1 MADAKEAARERVT
14 QARDEL
20 VALSHRIHANP
31 ELGFEE
37 EQACAWLCELLEG
50 PGSRSS
56 GVGDLPTAFAARAG
70 SGPLHVVVCAEYDAL
85 PAVGHA
91 CGHNVIAAMA
101 AGAGMALA
109 RVADDAG
116 LRVTVLGT
124 PAEEGGGG
132 KILLLQRGAFDGAHA
147 AMMVHPSPYEQP
159 EMPII
164 AVNHLKVAYTGKEA
178 HASAYPFLG
187 VNAADALVVAQTA
200 IGLLRQ
206 HLRPSDRVHGIV
218 TKGGDAANIIPAHTT
233 ADWMVRAADLEQL
246 EEVRAKVARC
256 FEAGALATG
265 ATLELSED
273 HDPYSEMRHDHELSA
288 LYQRNAEALGRTFI
302 GRSDR
307 GAGSTDMGNVS
318 LALPSIHPTIGIDSL
333 PAVNHQPEFTASC
346 ATPRPTRP
354 WSTGR
359 WPWPGRR
366 STPPP
371 TRRSANASWP
381 VRHGPDVRDRPVAPT
396 SLVSGTA
403 VVPHQRGETMKYM
416 ILTYASQQDYD
427 GMAGKPTD
435 RPAWS
440 AEDFAAM
447 GEFMESFN
455 KDLADSGELVETR
468 ALAAPVLTRRL
479 QLQHGVP
486 VVTDGPYA
494 ETQEVLAGYW
504 IVECESFDRATE
516 IAGRLANCP
525 APAEVAAT
533 AVADVR
539 PLADSRTDLEL

>member
-1 MADAKEAARERVT
+1 VADAKEAARERVE

-31 ELGFEE
+31 ELGFQEE
-37 EQACAWLCELLEG
+37 RACAWLCELLDGAGLQVE
-50 PGSRSS
+50 R

-101 AGAGMALA
+101 AGAGLALA

-147 AMMVHPSPYEQP
+147 AMMVHPSPYEQA

-164 AVNHLKVAYTGKEA
+164 AVDHMQVAYTGKEA

-206 HLRPSDRVHGIV
+206 QLRPGDRVHGIV
-218 TKGGDAANIIPAHTT
+218 THGGDAANIIPAHTQGT
-233 ADWMVRAADLEQL
+233 WMVRAETLEQL
-246 EEVRAKVARC
+246 WEVRDKVVRC

-273 HDPYSEMRHDHELSA
+273 PNPYSEMRHDHDLSA
-288 LYQRNAEALGRTFI
+288 LYQRNAEALGRSFVDR
-302 GRSDR
+302 GDR

-318 LALPSIHPTIGIDSL
+318 LALPSIHPTIGINAL
-333 PAVNHQPEFTASC
+333 PAVNHQPEFTAKC
-346 ATPRPTRP
+346 VTPAADQAVFDG
-354 WSTGR
+354 S
-359 WPWPGRR
+359 
-366 STPPP
+366 
-371 TRRSANASWP
+371 
-381 VRHGPDVRDRPVAPT
+381 VAMAW
-396 SLVSGTA
+396 TA
-403 VVPHQRGETMKYM
+403 VD
-416 ILTYASQQDYD
+416 A
-427 GMAGKPTD
+427 ATD
-435 RPAWS
+435 PALR
-440 AEDFAAM
+440 E
-447 GEFMESFN
+447 
-455 KDLADSGELVETR
+455 
-468 ALAAPVLTRRL
+468 RL
-479 QLQHGVP
+479 
-486 VVTDGPYA
+486 
-494 ETQEVLAGYW
+494 LAGPG
-504 IVECESFDRATE
+504 S
-516 IAGRLANCP
+516 G
-525 APAEVAAT
+525 
-533 AVADVR
+533 
-539 PLADSRTDLEL
+539 